1 MINATEA
8 RLRSN
13 ITKEKLFDSE
23 LNNIQNKIKEAIL
36 EGKCY
41 CYYYSKITSD
51 IKQQLENLGYYVE
64 TSTQYNETCYKI
76 SW

>member
-23 LNNIQNKIKEAIL
+23 LNNIQNKIKKLYQKENVIAIIMA
-36 EGKCY
+36 KC
-41 CYYYSKITSD
+41 I
-51 IKQQLENLGYYVE
+51 
-64 TSTQYNETCYKI
+64 
-76 SW
+76 

>member
-23 LNNIQNKIKEAIL
+23 LNNIQNKIKDDIS

-41 CYYYSKITSD
+41 
-51 IKQQLENLGYYVE
+51 
-64 TSTQYNETCYKI
+64 
-76 SW
+76 